1 MSHQLLLL
9 LTIKLL
15 SVPIVILVVV
25 VQNLVAGAGDLK
37 KLWVSA
43 SPMLVSPVDLPV
55 DREDLDR
62 LVVLRDLVDR
72 AKSLAL
78 VPLEAHLEDLVVLAH
93 VVAWG
98 AWAVVVWGE
107 AWAWAAWV
115 ALPLISVSSI

>member
-25 VQNLVAGAGDLK
+25 VQSLVAGAGDLK

-62 LVVLRDLVDR
+62 LVVLRDGRIRGEGRHWRHERGARQKPGDEK
-72 AKSLAL
+72 A
-78 VPLEAHLEDLVVLAH
+78 AH
-93 VVAWG
+93 VLFSCSRPY
-98 AWAVVVWGE
+98 E
-107 AWAWAAWV
+107 AGGV
-115 ALPLISVSSI
+115 